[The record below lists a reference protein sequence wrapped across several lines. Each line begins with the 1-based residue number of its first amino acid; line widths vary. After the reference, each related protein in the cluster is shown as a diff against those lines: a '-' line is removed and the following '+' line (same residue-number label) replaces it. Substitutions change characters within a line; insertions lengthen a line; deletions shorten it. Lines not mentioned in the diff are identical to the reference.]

1 MEEWVVNLYSQL
13 LITLNPYVIEF
24 DTKRTIQSVNVFF
37 IIAIDDRWFMVLLCG
52 IINWIY

>member
-1 MEEWVVNLYSQL
+1 MKEWVVNLYSQL

-37 IIAIDDRWFMVLLCG
+37 IITIDVRWLMVLLCG